1 MKTIA
6 IICDCD
12 NTLMPDLP
20 SLLLKDN
27 GMEPQIF
34 WDEIDVM
41 VKDGWDPPI
50 AWMTKLI
57 KLIQDGKIKQ
67 NTNEK
72 LAEFSASVETY
83 PGASNFI
90 EEINSKLGDDS
101 EILVEGYVVSSGI
114 ESMMK
119 GTKIANSFTDIFG
132 GRLYEKDGMI
142 AGIKS
147 SITFTEKTK
156 FIFAINKGITS
167 HIREKPYDVNDFI
180 PFEKRRIP
188 FENMIYLGDGPSDI
202 PCFSM
207 IEKLGG
213 ASIAINS
220 KDEWSKKWEYE
231 LRSREMASF
240 EADYT
245 NQSKLYERIKTL
257 VFEITNNEFSNT

>member
-1 MKTIA
+1 MKTIT

-41 VKDGWDPPI
+41 VKGGWDPPI

-57 KLIQDGKIKQ
+57 KLIQEGKIKQ
-67 NTNEK
+67 NTNQK

-83 PGASNFI
+83 PDASTFI
-90 EEINSKLGDDS
+90 DEINSKLADQTDVS
-101 EILVEGYVVSSGI
+101 VEGYVVSSGI

-119 GTKIANSFTDIFG
+119 GSKIANSFTDIFG
-132 GRLYEKDGMI
+132 GRLYEENGI
-142 AGIKS
+142 ISGIKS

-167 HIREKPYDVNDFI
+167 QIREKPYDVNDFI
-180 PFEKRRIP
+180 PFEERRIP

-213 ASIAINS
+213 TSIAIDS

-231 LRSREMASF
+231 LRNRKMDSYKP
-240 EADYT
+240 DYT
-245 NQSKLYERIKTL
+245 KNSDLRRKLESIIQT
-257 VFEITNNEFSNT
+257 II

>member
-27 GMEPQIF
+27 GMEPQDF
-34 WDEIDVM
+34 WDEIDVL

-72 LAEFSASVETY
+72 LAEF
-83 PGASNFI
+83 GASIDIYHGADTFI
-90 EEINSKLGDDS
+90 DELNSTL
-101 EILVEGYVVSSGI
+101 ENVTVEGYVVSSGI

-119 GTKIANSFTDIFG
+119 GSKIANSFTDIFG
-132 GRLYEKDGMI
+132 GRLYEKDGII

-147 SITFTEKTK
+147 SITLTEKTK
-156 FIFAINKGITS
+156 FVFAINKGITS
-167 HIREKPYDVNDFI
+167 QIREKPYDVNNFI
-180 PFEKRRIP
+180 PISERRVP

-207 IEKLGG
+207 IQQKGG
-213 ASIAINS
+213 HSIAIDS
-220 KDEWSKKWEYE
+220 KDEWSKNWEYE
-231 LRSREMASF
+231 LRRRKIDSF
-240 EADYT
+240 KPDYT
-245 NQSKLYERIKTL
+245 KNSDLYKKLETI
-257 VFEITNNEFSNT
+257 IQN

>member
-1 MKTIA
+1 MKTIT

-57 KLIQDGKIKQ
+57 KLIQEGKIKQ
-67 NTNEK
+67 NTNQK

-83 PGASNFI
+83 PDASTFI
-90 EEINSKLGDDS
+90 DEINSKLADQTDVS
-101 EILVEGYVVSSGI
+101 VEGYVVSSGI

-119 GTKIANSFTDIFG
+119 GSKIANSFTDIFG
-132 GRLYEKDGMI
+132 GRLYEENGI
-142 AGIKS
+142 ISGIKS

-167 HIREKPYDVNDFI
+167 QIREKPYDVNDFI
-180 PFEKRRIP
+180 PFEERRIP

-213 ASIAINS
+213 TSIAIDS

-231 LRSREMASF
+231 LRNRKMDSYKP
-240 EADYT
+240 DYT
-245 NQSKLYERIKTL
+245 KNSDLRRKLESIIQT
-257 VFEITNNEFSNT
+257 II

>member
-27 GMEPQIF
+27 GMEPQDF
-34 WDEIDVM
+34 WDKIDVL
-41 VKDGWDPPI
+41 VKGGWDPPI
-50 AWMTKLI
+50 AWMTELI
-57 KLIQDGKIKQ
+57 KLIKDGKIKQ

-72 LAEFSASVETY
+72 LAEFGASVDVYT
-83 PGASNFI
+83 GASTFI
-90 EEINSKLGDDS
+90 DEINSNLDS
-101 EILVEGYVVSSGI
+101 DILVEGYVVSSGI

-119 GTKIANSFTDIFG
+119 GSKIANSFTDIFG
-132 GRLYEKDGMI
+132 GRLYENDGII

-156 FIFAINKGITS
+156 FIFAINKGIAS
-167 HIREKPYDVNDFI
+167 QIREKPYDVNNFI
-180 PFEKRRIP
+180 SESERRIP

-213 ASIAINS
+213 TSIAIDS
-220 KDEWSKKWEYE
+220 KDEWSKNWEYE
-231 LRSREMASF
+231 LRSRKMDSF
-240 EADYT
+240 KPDYSE
-245 NQSKLYERIKTL
+245 NGELRKKLKSIIQS
-257 VFEITNNEFSNT
+257 

>member
-1 MKTIA
+1 MKNIA

-27 GMEPQIF
+27 GMEPQTF

-41 VKDGWDPPI
+41 VNDGWDPPI

-57 KLIQDGKIKQ
+57 KLVQDGKIKQ

-83 PGASNFI
+83 PGASTFI
-90 EEINSKLGDDS
+90 KEINSKFGSES

-119 GTKIANSFTDIFG
+119 GSKIGNSFTDIFG
-132 GRLYEKDGMI
+132 GRLYEKDGII

-167 HIREKPYDVNDFI
+167 QIREKPYDVNDFI
-180 PFEKRRIP
+180 PVEERLIP
-188 FENMIYLGDGPSDI
+188 FENMIYMGDGPSDI

-213 ASIAINS
+213 TSIAIDS

-231 LRSREMASF
+231 LRERKMESF
-240 EADYT
+240 KPDYT
-245 NQSKLYERIKTL
+245 QNSELMKKLESIIQNS
-257 VFEITNNEFSNT
+257 F

>member
-27 GMEPQIF
+27 GIEPQNF
-34 WDEIDVM
+34 WDNIDVM
-41 VKDGWDPPI
+41 VKGGWDPPI
-50 AWMTKLI
+50 AWMTELV
-57 KLIQDGKIKQ
+57 KLIQDGTIVQ

-72 LAEFSASVETY
+72 LAEFAASVVTY
-83 PGASNFI
+83 PGASTFI
-90 EEINSKLGDDS
+90 NEINSSAAKELNV
-101 EILVEGYVVSSGI
+101 LVEGYVVSSGI

-119 GTKIANSFTDIFG
+119 GSKISNSFTDIFG
-132 GRLYEKDGMI
+132 GRLYEKDGII

-156 FIFAINKGITS
+156 FVFAINKGIS
-167 HIREKPYDVNDFI
+167 SQIREKPYDVNDFI
-180 PFEKRRIP
+180 PFEERRIP
-188 FENMIYLGDGPSDI
+188 FENMIYMGDGPSDI

-213 ASIAINS
+213 ISIAIDS

-231 LRSREMASF
+231 LRNRKMYSF
-240 EADYT
+240 KPDYSE
-245 NQSKLYERIKTL
+245 NSELRKKLESIISSL
-257 VFEITNNEFSNT
+257 

>member
-1 MKTIA
+1 MKNIA

-27 GMEPQIF
+27 GIEPQTF

-41 VKDGWDPPI
+41 VNDGWDPPI

-57 KLIQDGKIKQ
+57 KLIQDRKIKQ

-72 LAEFSASVETY
+72 LAEFSASVDTY
-83 PGASNFI
+83 PGASTFI
-90 EEINSKLGDDS
+90 KEINSKLGDDS

-119 GTKIANSFTDIFG
+119 GSKIGNSFTDIFG
-132 GRLYEKDGMI
+132 GRLYEKDGII

-156 FIFAINKGITS
+156 FIFAINKGIAS
-167 HIREKPYDVNDFI
+167 QIREKPYDVNNFI
-180 PFEKRRIP
+180 PVEDRRIP

-213 ASIAINS
+213 TSIAIDS

-231 LRSREMASF
+231 LRNRKMESF
-240 EADYT
+240 KPDYT
-245 NQSKLYERIKTL
+245 QNSELRKKLESI
-257 VFEITNNEFSNT
+257 INS

>member
-1 MKTIA
+1 MKKVA

-20 SLLLKDN
+20 SLLLKEN
-27 GMEPQIF
+27 GIEPQAF
-34 WDEIDVM
+34 WDKIDVL

-57 KLIQDGKIKQ
+57 KLIQDEKIKQ

-72 LAEFSASVETY
+72 LAEFSASVDVY
-83 PGASNFI
+83 PGSDTFI
-90 EEINSKLGDDS
+90 NEINSKLGTDS
-101 EILVEGYVVSSGI
+101 DVSVEGYVVSSGI

-119 GTKIANSFTDIFG
+119 GSKIANSFTDIFG
-132 GRLYEKDGMI
+132 GRLYEKDGII

-167 HIREKPYDVNDFI
+167 KIREKPYDVNNFI
-180 PFEKRRIP
+180 SESERRIP

-213 ASIAINS
+213 TSIAIDS
-220 KDEWSKKWEYE
+220 KDEWSKNWEYE
-231 LRSREMASF
+231 MRSRKMDSF
-240 EADYT
+240 KPDYT
-245 NQSKLYERIKTL
+245 SGSSLMGKIETIVSKL
-257 VFEITNNEFSNT
+257 ITG

>member
-27 GMEPQIF
+27 GMEPQLF
-34 WDEIDVM
+34 WDDIDVM

-50 AWMTKLI
+50 AWMTKFI

-83 PGASNFI
+83 PGASHFI
-90 EEINSKLGDDS
+90 DEINSKLTKKSDVS
-101 EILVEGYVVSSGI
+101 VEGYVVSSGI

-119 GTKIANSFTDIFG
+119 GSSIANSFTDIFG
-132 GRLYEKDGMI
+132 GRLYEENGI
-142 AGIKS
+142 ISGIKS

-167 HIREKPYDVNDFI
+167 QIREKPYDVNDFI
-180 PFEKRRIP
+180 AFEERRIP

-213 ASIAINS
+213 TSIAIDS

-231 LRSREMASF
+231 LRNRKMDSYKP
-240 EADYT
+240 DYT
-245 NQSKLYERIKTL
+245 KNSDLRRKLESIIQT
-257 VFEITNNEFSNT
+257 II

>member
-1 MKTIA
+1 MKKIA
-6 IICDCD
+6 VISDCD

-27 GMEPQIF
+27 GIEPQAF
-34 WDEIDVM
+34 WDNIDVL

-50 AWMTKLI
+50 AWMTELI

-67 NTNEK
+67 DTNEK

-83 PGASNFI
+83 PGASTFI
-90 EEINSKLGDDS
+90 DEINSKLGTDS
-101 EILVEGYVVSSGI
+101 DVAVEGYVVSSGI

-119 GTKIANSFTDIFG
+119 GSKIGNSFTDIFG
-132 GRLYEKDGMI
+132 GRLYEQDGII

-147 SITFTEKTK
+147 SVTFTEKTK

-167 HIREKPYDVNDFI
+167 QIREKPYDVNDFI
-180 PFEKRRIP
+180 PVEERRIP

-213 ASIAINS
+213 TSIAIDS

-231 LRSREMASF
+231 IRSRKMDTF
-240 EADYT
+240 KPDYSE
-245 NQSKLYERIKTL
+245 NSELRKKIKLTISSYNDHI
-257 VFEITNNEFSNT
+257 

>member
-1 MKTIA
+1 MKKIA

-27 GMEPQIF
+27 GMEPQDF
-34 WDEIDVM
+34 WDNIDVL

-50 AWMTKLI
+50 AWMTELI
-57 KLIQDGKIKQ
+57 KLIQNGKIKQ

-72 LAEFSASVETY
+72 LAEFASSVETY
-83 PGASNFI
+83 PGATTFI
-90 EEINSKLGDDS
+90 NEINSTIEKESDV
-101 EILVEGYVVSSGI
+101 LVEGYVVSSGI

-119 GTKIANSFTDIFG
+119 GSKIANSFTDIFG
-132 GRLYEKDGMI
+132 GRLYEQDGI
-142 AGIKS
+142 ITGIKS

-167 HIREKPYDVNDFI
+167 QIREKPYDVNDFI
-180 PFEKRRIP
+180 PFDERRIP

-213 ASIAINS
+213 TSIAIES

-231 LRSREMASF
+231 LRSRKLDSF
-240 EADYT
+240 KPDYLED
-245 NQSKLYERIKTL
+245 SDLRKKLESTIR
-257 VFEITNNEFSNT
+257 EFSNA

>member
-27 GMEPQIF
+27 GMEPQLF
-34 WDEIDVM
+34 WDDIDVM

-83 PGASNFI
+83 PGASTFI
-90 EEINSKLGDDS
+90 DEINSKFTKKSDVS
-101 EILVEGYVVSSGI
+101 VEGYVVSSGI

-119 GTKIANSFTDIFG
+119 GSKIANSFADIFG
-132 GRLYEKDGMI
+132 GRLYEENGII

-167 HIREKPYDVNDFI
+167 QIREKPYDVNDFI
-180 PFEKRRIP
+180 PFEERRIQ

-213 ASIAINS
+213 TSIAIDS

-231 LRSREMASF
+231 LRSRKMDSF
-240 EADYT
+240 KPDYSE
-245 NQSKLYERIKTL
+245 NSELRKKLESI
-257 VFEITNNEFSNT
+257 ISNL

>member
-27 GMEPQIF
+27 GMEPQLF
-34 WDEIDVM
+34 WDDIDVM

-83 PGASNFI
+83 PGASTFI
-90 EEINSKLGDDS
+90 DEINSKLAGQTDVS
-101 EILVEGYVVSSGI
+101 VEGYVVSSGI

-119 GTKIANSFTDIFG
+119 GSKIANSFTDIFG
-132 GRLYEKDGMI
+132 GRLYEENGI
-142 AGIKS
+142 ISGIKS

-167 HIREKPYDVNDFI
+167 QIREKPYDVNDFI
-180 PFEKRRIP
+180 PFEERRIQ

-213 ASIAINS
+213 TSIAIDS

-231 LRSREMASF
+231 LRSRKMDSF
-240 EADYT
+240 KPDYSE
-245 NQSKLYERIKTL
+245 NSELRKKLESIISIL
-257 VFEITNNEFSNT
+257 

>member
-1 MKTIA
+1 MRKVG

-27 GMEPQIF
+27 GLEPQDF
-34 WDEIDVM
+34 WDKIDLL

-50 AWMTKLI
+50 AWMTELI
-57 KLIQDGKIKQ
+57 QLIQDGKIKQ

-72 LAEFSASVETY
+72 LAEFSTSVETY
-83 PGASNFI
+83 PGASTFI
-90 EEINSKLGDDS
+90 NEINSTVGKGLGV
-101 EILVEGYVVSSGI
+101 LVEGYVVSSGI

-119 GTKIANSFTDIFG
+119 GSKIGKSFTDIFG
-132 GRLYEKDGMI
+132 GRFYEKDGII

-167 HIREKPYDVNDFI
+167 QIREKPYDVNNFI
-180 PFEKRRIP
+180 PVEDRRIA

-207 IEKLGG
+207 IQKLGG
-213 ASIAINS
+213 NSIAINS
-220 KDEWSKKWEYE
+220 IDSWSKKWEYE
-231 LRSREMASF
+231 MRSREMNSF
-240 EADYT
+240 MPDYT
-245 NQSKLYERIKTL
+245 QKSELFSHLEVIIEKL
-257 VFEITNNEFSNT
+257 S

>member
-1 MKTIA
+1 MKKIA
-6 IICDCD
+6 VISDCD

-27 GMEPQIF
+27 GIEPQAF
-34 WDEIDVM
+34 WDNIDVL

-50 AWMTKLI
+50 AWMTELI

-67 NTNEK
+67 DTNEK

-83 PGASNFI
+83 PGASTFI
-90 EEINSKLGDDS
+90 DEINSKLGTDS
-101 EILVEGYVVSSGI
+101 DVAVEGYVVSSGI

-119 GTKIANSFTDIFG
+119 GSKIGNSFTDIFG
-132 GRLYEKDGMI
+132 GRLYEQDGII

-147 SITFTEKTK
+147 SVTFTEKTK

-167 HIREKPYDVNDFI
+167 QIREKPYDVNDFI
-180 PFEKRRIP
+180 PFEERRIP

-213 ASIAINS
+213 ASIAIDS

-231 LRSREMASF
+231 LRSRKMDSF
-240 EADYT
+240 KPDYSE
-245 NQSKLYERIKTL
+245 NSDLRKKIKLTISSYNDHI
-257 VFEITNNEFSNT
+257 

>member
-1 MKTIA
+1 MKKIA

-27 GMEPQIF
+27 GMEPQAF
-34 WDEIDVM
+34 WDNIDVL

-50 AWMTKLI
+50 AWMTELI

-67 NTNEK
+67 NTNAK

-83 PGASNFI
+83 PGAPTFI
-90 EEINSKLGDDS
+90 DEINSTVGKESGV
-101 EILVEGYVVSSGI
+101 LVEGYVVSSGV

-119 GTKIANSFTDIFG
+119 GSKIANSFTDVFG
-132 GRLYEKDGMI
+132 GRLYEQDGII

-213 ASIAINS
+213 TSIAIDS
-220 KDEWSKKWEYE
+220 KNEWSKKWEYE
-231 LRSREMASF
+231 LRSRKMDSF
-240 EADYT
+240 KPDYT
-245 NQSKLYERIKTL
+245 KNSDLRRKLESIIQT
-257 VFEITNNEFSNT
+257 II

>member
-1 MKTIA
+1 MRKVA

-20 SLLLKDN
+20 SLLLEDN
-27 GMEPQIF
+27 GIEPQDF
-34 WDEIDVM
+34 WDKIDVL

-57 KLIQDGKIKQ
+57 KLIREGKIKQ

-72 LAEFSASVETY
+72 LAEFASSVDVY
-83 PGASNFI
+83 SGADTFVN
-90 EEINSKLGDDS
+90 EINSKLEAES
-101 EILVEGYVVSSGI
+101 NISVEGYVVSSGI

-119 GTKIANSFTDIFG
+119 GSKIANTFTDIFG
-132 GRLYEKDGMI
+132 GNFYEKAGII

-167 HIREKPYDVNDFI
+167 QIREKPYDVNNFI
-180 PFEKRRIP
+180 PDEDRRIA
-188 FENMIYLGDGPSDI
+188 FEDMIYLGDGPSDI

-213 ASIAINS
+213 NCIAIDS
-220 KDEWSKKWEYE
+220 KDEWSKNWEYE
-231 LRSREMASF
+231 LRSRKMDSYKP
-240 EADYT
+240 DYT
-245 NQSKLYERIKTL
+245 KNSDLYEKL
-257 VFEITNNEFSNT
+257 VSIIHS